1 MPVRSGPAVTLVTP
15 APPRSRAGN
24 RATAGR
30 WARFLR
36 ESGYRVS
43 IREPADAAEHTARAG
58 DLMVALHA
66 WRSAEAIEAFS
77 DRWPERPL
85 IVALTG
91 TDIYRFQSSHR
102 QTTHAAMDRAHALIG
117 LHDDVRFDIPSRF
130 HARLHIVHQ
139 SAAPLPAGRPGPS
152 RRHFTVCVIGHLRAE
167 KDPLRAALAARGLP
181 TDSSI
186 RVVHAGRAHSDD
198 QAEAARAEQARNP
211 RFVWQ
216 GERPH
221 WQIRRLMARS
231 RAMVMSSVMEGGAN
245 VVSEACVAG
254 LPVIASDIP
263 GNRGLLGADY
273 PAYFPA
279 RDSQALRAL
288 LLRAEREPDFLDT
301 LRARCSERASW
312 FTPAAERA
320 ALVRAVEAVRP

>member
-1 MPVRSGPAVTLVTP
+1 MTLVTP

-36 ESGYRVS
+36 ASGYRVS
-43 IREPADAAEHTARAG
+43 IREPADAAQRAARTG

-66 WRSAEAIEAFS
+66 WRSADAIKAFS
-77 DRWPERPL
+77 NHWPNRPL

-91 TDIYRFQSSHR
+91 TDIYRFQSSDPE
-102 QTTHAAMDRAHALIG
+102 TTLAAMDRAHALIG
-117 LHDDVRFDIPSRF
+117 LHDDVRADIPSRF
-130 HARLHIVHQ
+130 HSRLHVVRQ
-139 SAAPLPAGRPGPS
+139 SAAALPAGHPSPS
-152 RRHFTVCVIGHLRAE
+152 RHHFTVCVIGHLRAE
-167 KDPLRAALAARGLP
+167 KDPLRAAIAARGLP
-181 TDSSI
+181 ADSSV
-186 RVVHAGRAHSDD
+186 RVIHAGRAHSED
-198 QAEAARAEQARNP
+198 QAEAARAEQAGNP
-211 RFVWQ
+211 RFTWQ

-231 RAMVMSSVMEGGAN
+231 HAMVMSSIMEGGAN

-273 PAYFPA
+273 PAYFPP
-279 RDSQALRAL
+279 RDSDALCEL
-288 LLRAEREPDFLDT
+288 LLRAEREPGFVDT
-301 LRARCSERASW
+301 LRDHCSARAPW
-312 FTPAAERA
+312 FTPEAERD
-320 ALVRAVEAVRP
+320 ALIRAVAAVRP